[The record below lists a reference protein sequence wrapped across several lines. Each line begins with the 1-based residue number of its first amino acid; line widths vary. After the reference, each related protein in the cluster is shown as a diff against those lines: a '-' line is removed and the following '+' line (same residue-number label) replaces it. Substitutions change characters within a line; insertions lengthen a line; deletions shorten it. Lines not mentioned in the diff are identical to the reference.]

1 MRDCNSDFI
10 IEHDDN
16 QFGDEPIFV
25 HKKYRDNAIF
35 LNVIPF
41 RFCCIIL
48 KKTSHFSA
56 GGFFVILSYD
66 ISSIR
71 SRFRRLDMH
80 YMNA

>member
-16 QFGDEPIFV
+16 QFGDEPIFA

-48 KKTSHFSA
+48 KKPPTSQQEVFSLFCLMTFRA
-56 GGFFVILSYD
+56 FVVGFVDWICT
-66 ISSIR
+66 I
-71 SRFRRLDMH
+71 
-80 YMNA
+80 